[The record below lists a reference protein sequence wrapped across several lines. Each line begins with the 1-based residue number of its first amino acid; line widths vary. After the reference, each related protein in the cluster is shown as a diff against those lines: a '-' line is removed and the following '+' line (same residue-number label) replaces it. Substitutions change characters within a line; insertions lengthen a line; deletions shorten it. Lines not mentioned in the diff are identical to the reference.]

1 MVALVRQE
9 FTSMVIVVGSKKL
22 ERKGPLQTEVK
33 VFDITVAWMV
43 ISSGYHYYRSRLGG
57 ACVYEA
63 WKG

>member
-1 MVALVRQE
+1 
-9 FTSMVIVVGSKKL
+9 MVIVVGSKKL

-43 ISSGYHYYRSRLGG
+43 ISSGYHYYRSRLEG